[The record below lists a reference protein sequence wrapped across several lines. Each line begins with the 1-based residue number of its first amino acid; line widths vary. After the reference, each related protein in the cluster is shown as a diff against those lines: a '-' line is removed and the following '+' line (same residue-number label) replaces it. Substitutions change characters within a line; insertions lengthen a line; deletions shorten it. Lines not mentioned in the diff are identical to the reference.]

1 MEVFQFGST
10 QEFMNAL
17 EQGTPPLTETQL
29 QSIKVAVLSVIKDLQ
44 DSQQGQIAQPMPGE
58 PLPNGQTQTPQSSQ
72 DEDILKTK
80 TAVMEAFNDMKN
92 AS

>member
-1 MEVFQFGST
+1 
-10 QEFMNAL
+10 
-17 EQGTPPLTETQL
+17 
-29 QSIKVAVLSVIKDLQ
+29 
-44 DSQQGQIAQPMPGE
+44 MPGE